1 MRRIAFTVACLVLA
15 AGLAACSTNDQSLS
29 SGGNPGIGPNFGTGS
44 IYITNSTQNA
54 VSIYNP
60 SPTTGATV
68 VNQIGGSNTG
78 LNGPQYDA
86 FDSAKKLYVTNY
98 NAGTQVGSLTVYA
111 SQATGNV
118 LPFAQIAGVGSGI
131 GYPRGV
137 ALDSTSNIYVANVGA
152 GPSFVS
158 SVLVFP
164 AGSNGQVAPG
174 AVLTGALTGLNFPT
188 GIKVDSKGLI
198 YVANT
203 GNGTITIYPAQ
214 SIGNAAPTTTIGG
227 PNTEPPTGMQAPTGL
242 ALDSAL
248 NIYVADKATN
258 QILVFATGATGNV
271 APIRIIGGSNTKLNN
286 PRDVLVDATGNLYVT
301 SSASGNGT
309 GSILIFAPGA
319 NGNVAPTANVAAP
332 GNVVGLALSP

>member
-1 MRRIAFTVACLVLA
+1 MRRIAFAVACLVLA
-15 AGLAACSTNDQSLS
+15 AGLAACSTNDSGLS

-68 VNQIGGSNTG
+68 VNQIGGSNTQ

-86 FDSAKKLYVTNY
+86 FDTLKRLYVTNY
-98 NAGTQVGSLTVYA
+98 NAGTQVGSLTIYA

-118 LPFAQIAGVGSGI
+118 LPQGQIFGPGTSI

-137 ALDSTSNIYVANVGA
+137 ALDSTNNIYVANVGS
-152 GPSFVS
+152 GPNFVS
-158 SVLVFP
+158 SILVF
-164 AGSNGQVAPG
+164 ASGSSGQVPPG
-174 AVLTGALTGLNFPT
+174 FTISGPLTGLNFPT
-188 GIKVDSKGLI
+188 GIKLDSKNQI

-203 GNGTITIYPAQ
+203 GNGTITIY
-214 SIGNAAPTTTIGG
+214 AAKSLGDVAPVVTIGG
-227 PNTEPPTGMQAPTGL
+227 PNTEPPNGMQAPTGL

-258 QILVFATGATGNV
+258 QILVFAAGATGNV
-271 APIRIIGGSNTKLNN
+271 APIRIIGGSNTGLNN
-286 PRDVLVDATGNLYVT
+286 PSDVLVDSTGKLYVT
-301 SSASGNGT
+301 NSASGNGT
-309 GSILIFAPGA
+309 GNILIFAAGA
-319 NGNVAPTANVAAP
+319 NGNVAPSATVGAP